1 MSENTKSYKEN
12 MQIVFRSF
20 LQFYKIMENEKR
32 NPKEWISKLDKQGAN
47 TIEIL
52 LTWPIWFQKFKE
64 GFYIFQKSKF
74 NF

>member
-1 MSENTKSYKEN
+1 

-32 NPKEWISKLDKQGAN
+32 NPKEWISKLDKQGGN
-47 TIEIL
+47 TIGML
-52 LTWPIWFQKFKE
+52 LSWPLWFQEFKE